1 MNFPLAQPPC
11 PTPRAHVPV
20 LMTLGAAAR
29 YRRFPTCCIADFQS
43 AEAGMA
49 LQRPMGPDRLVPD
62 PGRTPPSE
70 PARSRLEACD
80 TAGQRPAVHRRVR
93 SSYRRFPTR
102 CIAGLPVALL
112 FLLAWLGFAGFAARA
127 AEPTLAEV
135 GRALAQA
142 DNVVTGFVQERH
154 LSLFDEPL
162 RSEGWL
168 CFKRP
173 GNIRWEVTK
182 PYQSILI
189 SDGSGVAQF
198 EWVDERWKKLDIALA
213 GAMQNVVSQIA
224 GVMEGRYASGSKDYA
239 VSLTNSAAGPVIQL
253 VPQHEA
259 MRKMMQSIEVHLA
272 PDLKRTT
279 RVVLRETG
287 GDFTDIRFTNQ
298 TVGVSLP
305 AKVFDRAQP
314 TPLKEIQTAAMAV
327 KP

>member
-1 MNFPLAQPPC
+1 MNFSP
-11 PTPRAHVPV
+11 H
-20 LMTLGAAAR
+20 
-29 YRRFPTCCIADFQS
+29 
-43 AEAGMA
+43 
-49 LQRPMGPDRLVPD
+49 RPDCTSLR
-62 PGRTPPSE
+62 SH
-70 PARSRLEACD
+70 ARSPKSQPIQASTTTL
-80 TAGQRPAVHRRVR
+80 V
-93 SSYRRFPTR
+93 FPDSPGS
-102 CIAGLPVALL
+102 AGLWPAGERGILPRQALPVGHLRQPEAAGTSSRVTLSAAGSCRNQQAGSLRYEFRVATLL
-112 FLLAWLGFAGFAARA
+112 LLLAWLGLGGFGARA

-142 DNVVTGFVQERH
+142 DSVVTGFVQERH

-239 VSLTNSAAGPVIQL
+239 VSLTNSAAGPIIQL

-259 MRKMMQSIEVHLA
+259 MRKMMQAIEVHLA
-272 PDLKRTT
+272 PDLKQTI

-314 TPLKEIQTAAMAV
+314 APLKEIQAAATGI